1 MNKIATV
8 FQDLEIIQ
16 FTHHN
21 FYEPI
26 MKKTITGYHLGDRLD
41 LKELK
46 NNLAYNCIYADPTEL
61 MYDSENDSYIG
72 IFDYGSIVFFGV
84 DNSTQT
90 NIINGVRTILKLDSA
105 ELKRENFDVEID
117 PQASYKV
124 IFDRLIIKA
133 ISIDIAKIIMLNIAQ
148 SVALDYYIEQS
159 NILLSQTYQFSL
171 ELEEKGKFSIK
182 GKRLLKYIGRLLNLK
197 NKITQN
203 IYIFDSP
210 NLTWND
216 EYLNVI
222 NTDLSR
228 ELDIK
233 LRHSSLQE
241 SLNTV
246 RENLE
251 ILKDINQHSHSSTLE
266 LIVIVLIAI
275 EILNIIIDKLL

>member
-1 MNKIATV
+1 
-8 FQDLEIIQ
+8 
-16 FTHHN
+16 
-21 FYEPI
+21 

-61 MYDSENDSYIG
+61 MYEAENESYIG
-72 IFDYGSIVFFGV
+72 IFDYGSIVFFAV
-84 DNSTQT
+84 DNNAQT
-90 NIINGVRTILKLDSA
+90 NIINAVRKILNIDSI

-124 IFDRLIIKA
+124 IFDRLIITK

-182 GKRLLKYIGRLLNLK
+182 GKKLLKYIGRLLNLK

-216 EYLNVI
+216 EHLNMI

-241 SLNTV
+241 NLNTV

-251 ILKDINQHSHSSTLE
+251 ILKDINQHSHSSNLE

-275 EILNIIIDKLL
+275 EIINLIIDKLL

>member
-1 MNKIATV
+1 
-8 FQDLEIIQ
+8 
-16 FTHHN
+16 
-21 FYEPI
+21 
-26 MKKTITGYHLGDRLD
+26 MKKTVTGYHLGDRLD

-46 NNLAYNCIYADPTEL
+46 NNLTYNCIYADPTEL
-61 MYDSENDSYIG
+61 MYDLEDSSYIG

-84 DNSTQT
+84 DNTIQT
-90 NIINGVRTILKLDSA
+90 NIINALRTILKLGST
-105 ELKRENFDVEID
+105 ELKRENFDVEIN
-117 PQASYKV
+117 PHASYKV

-133 ISIDIAKIIMLNIAQ
+133 LSIDIAKIIMLNIAQ

-159 NILLSQTYQFSL
+159 NILLSQTYLFSV

-210 NLTWND
+210 NITWND

-266 LIVIVLIAI
+266 VIVIVLIAI
-275 EILNIIIDKLL
+275 EILNIIVSKLL

>member
-1 MNKIATV
+1 MVGEDTNYNLSYTIT
-8 FQDLEIIQ
+8 
-16 FTHHN
+16 
-21 FYEPI
+21 

-61 MYDSENDSYIG
+61 MYDAQNTSYIG
-72 IFDYGSIVFFGV
+72 IFDYGSIVFFGI
-84 DNSTQT
+84 DNSEQT
-90 NIINGVRTILKLDSA
+90 TIINSVRTILKLDSV

-117 PQASYKV
+117 TNASYKV
-124 IFDRLIIKA
+124 IFDRLIIKE

-148 SVALDYYIEQS
+148 SVALDYYMEQS

-182 GKRLLKYIGRLLNLK
+182 GKRLLKFIGRLLNLK

-210 NLTWND
+210 TLTWND
-216 EYLNVI
+216 EYLNLI

-233 LRHSSLQE
+233 LRHTSLQD
-241 SLNTV
+241 SLSTV

-266 LIVIVLIAI
+266 LIVIALIAI
-275 EILNIIIDKLL
+275 EILNLIISKLL

>member
-1 MNKIATV
+1 
-8 FQDLEIIQ
+8 
-16 FTHHN
+16 
-21 FYEPI
+21 

-46 NNLAYNCIYADPTEL
+46 NNLTYTCIYADPTEL
-61 MYDSENDSYIG
+61 MYDAENDSYIG

-84 DNSTQT
+84 DNSAQT
-90 NIINGVRTILKLDSA
+90 NIINSVRTILNLDKA

-117 PQASYKV
+117 PAASYKV

-133 ISIDIAKIIMLNIAQ
+133 LTIDIAKIIMLNTAQ

-159 NILLSQTYQFSL
+159 NILLSQTFQFSI

-182 GKRLLKYIGRLLNLK
+182 GKKLLKYIGRLLNLK
-197 NKITQN
+197 NRITQN

-222 NTDLSR
+222 NNDLSR

-233 LRHSSLQE
+233 LRHSSLQD

-275 EILNIIIDKLL
+275 EILNLIIDKVL

>member
-1 MNKIATV
+1 
-8 FQDLEIIQ
+8 
-16 FTHHN
+16 
-21 FYEPI
+21 

-46 NNLAYNCIYADPTEL
+46 NNLTYNCIYADPTEL
-61 MYDSENDSYIG
+61 MYDAENDSYIG

-84 DNSTQT
+84 DNSAQT
-90 NIINGVRTILKLDSA
+90 NIINSVRTILNLDKA

-117 PQASYKV
+117 PAASYKV

-133 ISIDIAKIIMLNIAQ
+133 LTIDIAKIIMLNIAQ

-159 NILLSQTYQFSL
+159 NILLSQTFQFSI

-182 GKRLLKYIGRLLNLK
+182 GKKLLKYIGRLLNLK

-222 NTDLSR
+222 NNDLSR

-233 LRHSSLQE
+233 LRHSSLQD

-266 LIVIVLIAI
+266 LIVIVLIGI
-275 EILNIIIDKLL
+275 EILNLIIDKVL

>member
-1 MNKIATV
+1 
-8 FQDLEIIQ
+8 
-16 FTHHN
+16 
-21 FYEPI
+21 

-41 LKELK
+41 LKEVK

-61 MYDSENDSYIG
+61 MYDTENNSFFG

-84 DNSTQT
+84 DNSAQT
-90 NIINGVRTILKLDSA
+90 NIINSVRTILNLDKA

-117 PQASYKV
+117 PEASYKV

-133 ISIDIAKIIMLNIAQ
+133 LTIDIAKIIMLNIAQ

-159 NILLSQTYQFSL
+159 NILLSQTFQFSL

-182 GKRLLKYIGRLLNLK
+182 GKKLLKYIGRLLNLK

-222 NTDLSR
+222 NNDLNR

-233 LRHSSLQE
+233 LRHSSLQD

-275 EILNIIIDKLL
+275 EIVNLIIDKIL

>member
-1 MNKIATV
+1 
-8 FQDLEIIQ
+8 
-16 FTHHN
+16 
-21 FYEPI
+21 

-46 NNLAYNCIYADPTEL
+46 NNLAYSCIYADPTEL
-61 MYDSENDSYIG
+61 MYEADRTSYIG

-84 DNSTQT
+84 DNSVQT
-90 NIINGVRTILKLDSA
+90 TIISGVRHILKLDSV

-117 PQASYKV
+117 PEASYKV
-124 IFDRLIIKA
+124 IFDRLIIKE

-148 SVALDYYIEQS
+148 SVALDYYIDQAT
-159 NILLSQTYQFSL
+159 ILLKQTQQFSL

-182 GKRLLKYIGRLLNLK
+182 GKRLLKYIGRMLNLK
-197 NKITQN
+197 NKIAQN

-222 NTDLSR
+222 NTDLGR

-241 SLNTV
+241 SLSTV

-266 LIVIVLIAI
+266 LIVIALIAVEIVNLII
-275 EILNIIIDKLL
+275 EKLL

>member
-1 MNKIATV
+1 
-8 FQDLEIIQ
+8 
-16 FTHHN
+16 
-21 FYEPI
+21 

-46 NNLAYNCIYADPTEL
+46 SNLAYNCIYADPTEL
-61 MYDSENDSYIG
+61 MYDAEDGSYIG

-84 DNSTQT
+84 ENSLQT
-90 NIINGVRTILKLDSA
+90 NIINSLRTILNLASI

-117 PQASYKV
+117 PEASYKV
-124 IFDRLIIKA
+124 IFDRLIIKE
-133 ISIDIAKIIMLNIAQ
+133 ISIDIAKIIMLNVAQ
-148 SVALDYYIEQS
+148 SVALDYYIDQS
-159 NILLSQTYQFSL
+159 NILLNQTYQFSL

-182 GKRLLKYIGRLLNLK
+182 GKPLLKYIGRLLNLK

-210 NLTWND
+210 NITWND

-222 NTDLSR
+222 NNDLSR

-251 ILKDINQHSHSSTLE
+251 IFKDINQHSHSSNLE
-266 LIVIVLIAI
+266 LVVIILIAI
-275 EILNIIIDKLL
+275 EIVNILIDKLH

>member
-1 MNKIATV
+1 
-8 FQDLEIIQ
+8 
-16 FTHHN
+16 
-21 FYEPI
+21 

-61 MYDSENDSYIG
+61 MYEAEKDSWFG
-72 IFDYGSIVFFGV
+72 IFDYGSIVFFGI
-84 DNSTQT
+84 DNIAQT
-90 NIINGVRTILKLDSA
+90 NIIKGVRNILNLDSI

-117 PQASYKV
+117 PEASYKV
-124 IFDRLIIKA
+124 IFDRLIIKK

-159 NILLSQTYQFSL
+159 NILLAQTYQFSL

-182 GKRLLKYIGRLLNLK
+182 GKKLLKYIGRLLNLK

-210 NLTWND
+210 NVTWND

-241 SLNTV
+241 NLNTV

-251 ILKDINQHSHSSTLE
+251 ILKDINQHSHSSNLE
-266 LIVIVLIAI
+266 LIIIVLIAI
-275 EILNIIIDKLL
+275 EIINLIIDKLL

>member
-1 MNKIATV
+1 
-8 FQDLEIIQ
+8 
-16 FTHHN
+16 
-21 FYEPI
+21 

-46 NNLAYNCIYADPTEL
+46 NNLTYTCIYADPTEL
-61 MYDSENDSYIG
+61 MYDAENDSYIG

-84 DNSTQT
+84 DNSAQT
-90 NIINGVRTILKLDSA
+90 NIINSVRTILNLDKA

-117 PQASYKV
+117 PAASYKV

-133 ISIDIAKIIMLNIAQ
+133 LTIDIAKIIMLNIAQ

-159 NILLSQTYQFSL
+159 NILLSQTFQFSI

-182 GKRLLKYIGRLLNLK
+182 GKKLLKYIGRLLNLK
-197 NKITQN
+197 NRITQN

-222 NTDLSR
+222 NNDLSR

-233 LRHSSLQE
+233 LRHSSLQD

-275 EILNIIIDKLL
+275 EILNLIIDKVL

>member
-1 MNKIATV
+1 
-8 FQDLEIIQ
+8 
-16 FTHHN
+16 
-21 FYEPI
+21 
-26 MKKTITGYHLGDRLD
+26 MKKAIIGYHLGDRLD

-61 MYDSENDSYIG
+61 MYEADKDSYIG

-84 DNSTQT
+84 DNSVQT
-90 NIINGVRTILKLDSA
+90 NIINGVRNILKLDSV

-124 IFDRLIIKA
+124 IFDRLIIKE

-148 SVALDYYIEQS
+148 SVALDYYIDQS
-159 NILLSQTYQFSL
+159 TVLLNQTHQFSL

-182 GKRLLKYIGRLLNLK
+182 GKRLLKYIGRMLNLK
-197 NKITQN
+197 NKIAQN

-241 SLNTV
+241 SLSTI

-266 LIVIVLIAI
+266 LIVIALIAV
-275 EILNIIIDKLL
+275 EIVNLIIDKLL

>member
-1 MNKIATV
+1 
-8 FQDLEIIQ
+8 
-16 FTHHN
+16 
-21 FYEPI
+21 

-61 MYDSENDSYIG
+61 MFDAEYGSYIG
-72 IFDYGSIVFFGV
+72 IFDYGSIVFFGI
-84 DNSTQT
+84 DNSVQT
-90 NIINGVRTILKLDSA
+90 NIINSVRTILNLDKA
-105 ELKRENFDVEID
+105 ELKGENFDVEID
-117 PQASYKV
+117 PEASYKV
-124 IFDRLIIKA
+124 IFDRLIINA
-133 ISIDIAKIIMLNIAQ
+133 LTIDIAKIVMLNIAQ

-159 NILLSQTYQFSL
+159 NILLTQTFQFSL

-182 GKRLLKYIGRLLNLK
+182 GKKLLKYIGRVLNLK

-222 NTDLSR
+222 NNDLSR

-233 LRHSSLQE
+233 LRHSSLQD

-251 ILKDINQHSHSSTLE
+251 ILKDINQHSHSSMLE

>member
-1 MNKIATV
+1 MTKTV
-8 FQDLEIIQ
+8 A
-16 FTHHN
+16 
-21 FYEPI
+21 
-26 MKKTITGYHLGDRLD
+26 GYHLGDRLD
-41 LKELK
+41 LKTLK
-46 NNLAYNCIYADPTEL
+46 HNLAYDRMYADPTEL
-61 MYDSENDSYIG
+61 MYEVKPDSYFG
-72 IFDYGSIVFFGV
+72 IFDYGSIVFFDV
-84 DNSTQT
+84 DQNTQT
-90 NIINGVRTILKLDSA
+90 NIIGSLRKLLTIDNT
-105 ELKRENFDVEID
+105 ELRRENFDVEIN
-117 PQASYKV
+117 PEAPYKV
-124 IFDRLIIKA
+124 IFDRLIIKK

-148 SVALDYYIEQS
+148 SVALDYYIDQS

-182 GKRLLKYIGRLLNLK
+182 GKKLLKYIGRVLNLK

-210 NLTWND
+210 TLTWND

-251 ILKDINQHSHSSTLE
+251 VLKDINQHSHSNTLE
-266 LIVIVLIAI
+266 WIVIVLIAI
-275 EILNIIIDKLL
+275 EILNLIIDKLM

>member
-1 MNKIATV
+1 MTKTV
-8 FQDLEIIQ
+8 
-16 FTHHN
+16 
-21 FYEPI
+21 
-26 MKKTITGYHLGDRLD
+26 TGYHLGDRLD

-46 NNLAYNCIYADPTEL
+46 NNLAYHCIYADPTEL
-61 MYDSENDSYIG
+61 MYDENNDSYIG

-84 DNSTQT
+84 DNIAQT
-90 NIINGVRTILKLDSA
+90 NIINTVRTILNLDKA
-105 ELKRENFDVEID
+105 ELRRENFDVEINPD
-117 PQASYKV
+117 ASYKV
-124 IFDRLIIKA
+124 IFDRLIIKELT
-133 ISIDIAKIIMLNIAQ
+133 IDIAKIIMLNIAQ

-182 GKRLLKYIGRLLNLK
+182 GKKLLKYIGRLLNLK

-216 EYLNVI
+216 EQLNVI
-222 NTDLSR
+222 NNDLSR

-241 SLNTV
+241 GLSTV

-275 EILNIIIDKLL
+275 EIINIIIDKLL

>member
-1 MNKIATV
+1 
-8 FQDLEIIQ
+8 
-16 FTHHN
+16 
-21 FYEPI
+21 

-46 NNLAYNCIYADPTEL
+46 SNLAYNCIYADPTEL
-61 MYDSENDSYIG
+61 MYDAEDGSYIG

-84 DNSTQT
+84 ENSLQT
-90 NIINGVRTILKLDSA
+90 NIINSLRTILNLDSI

-117 PQASYKV
+117 PLASYKV
-124 IFDRLIIKA
+124 IFDRLIIKE

-182 GKRLLKYIGRLLNLK
+182 GKNLLKYIGRLLNLK
-197 NKITQN
+197 NKIARN

-216 EYLNVI
+216 EFLNVI
-222 NTDLSR
+222 NNDLSR

-251 ILKDINQHSHSSTLE
+251 IFKDINQHSHSSKLE

-275 EILNIIIDKLL
+275 EIINIFIDKLH